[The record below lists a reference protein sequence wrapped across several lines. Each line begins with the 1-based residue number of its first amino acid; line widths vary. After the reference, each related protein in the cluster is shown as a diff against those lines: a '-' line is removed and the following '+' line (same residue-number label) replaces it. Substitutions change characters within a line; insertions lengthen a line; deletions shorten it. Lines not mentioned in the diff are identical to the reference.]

1 MGQLHKYYVT
11 YTYTYRVYIYV
22 RVRGH
27 RPRSSHAWM
36 TAQVASSSEF
46 IVSYAISLLVFF
58 ANFFHD
64 DNEDGEE
71 EEEEMKEAKE
81 TKRLSLDFGMPG
93 IRNGI
98 TTSDSQQQQQQQWRI
113 EK

>member
-1 MGQLHKYYVT
+1 
-11 YTYTYRVYIYV
+11 
-22 RVRGH
+22 
-27 RPRSSHAWM
+27 M

-58 ANFFHD
+58 ANFFCD
-64 DNEDGEE
+64 DNEDR

-98 TTSDSQQQQQQQWRI
+98 TTSDSQQQQQQWRI

>member
-1 MGQLHKYYVT
+1 MYI
-11 YTYTYRVYIYV
+11 RVL
-22 RVRGH
+22 GH

-58 ANFFHD
+58 ANFFCDD
-64 DNEDGEE
+64 DN
-71 EEEEMKEAKE
+71 EEEEMKKEAKE

-98 TTSDSQQQQQQQWRI
+98 TTSDSQQQ
-113 EK
+113 

>member
-1 MGQLHKYYVT
+1 
-11 YTYTYRVYIYV
+11 
-22 RVRGH
+22 
-27 RPRSSHAWM
+27 M

-58 ANFFHD
+58 ANFFCDD
-64 DNEDGEE
+64 DN

-98 TTSDSQQQQQQQWRI
+98 TTADSQQQQQQ
-113 EK
+113 

>member
-1 MGQLHKYYVT
+1 MYI
-11 YTYTYRVYIYV
+11 RVL
-22 RVRGH
+22 GH

-58 ANFFHD
+58 ANFFCD
-64 DNEDGEE
+64 DNEDRE

-98 TTSDSQQQQQQQWRI
+98 TTSDSQQQ
-113 EK
+113 